1 VLTRALPAVLA
12 ASVLLVLVAI
22 ASHGRPLSVH
32 HGGEGPTAG
41 FFDYLFTTALVLFA
55 AGLVLLVYLVAQI
68 RASGVT
74 PERDRSALGMLA
86 FVVLLAAALLVG
98 RQLHLTPRQH
108 GDGSQ
113 AGVPGGQAR
122 PHVVPPTGGRDPRI
136 RWDEIAILAGL
147 VLVAGGAAYAMRSR
161 GALPAL
167 RRRTTARELSDV
179 IDDTLDDLRGDPDV
193 RRVIIAAY
201 ARMEAAL
208 AARGLPRHR
217 AEAPLE
223 YLERALLHLDASAAS
238 VRRLTDLFEW
248 AKFSHHEPE
257 PGMKDEAI
265 RALEA
270 LRDELRAAAAEAE
283 PEAA

>member
-1 VLTRALPAVLA
+1 
-12 ASVLLVLVAI
+12 
-22 ASHGRPLSVH
+22 
-32 HGGEGPTAG
+32 
-41 FFDYLFTTALVLFA
+41 
-55 AGLVLLVYLVAQI
+55 
-68 RASGVT
+68 
-74 PERDRSALGMLA
+74 
-86 FVVLLAAALLVG
+86 
-98 RQLHLTPRQH
+98 
-108 GDGSQ
+108 
-113 AGVPGGQAR
+113 
-122 PHVVPPTGGRDPRI
+122 
-136 RWDEIAILAGL
+136 
-147 VLVAGGAAYAMRSR
+147 
-161 GALPAL
+161 
-167 RRRTTARELSDV
+167 
-179 IDDTLDDLRGDPDV
+179 LDDLRGDPDV